1 MPKLTNQSPA
11 DVSPTLHTQMQELFS
26 KVLDSLDRTID
37 EERSQEQ
44 NVTLNHYLAFDAEFS
59 IKPEAHLSNQLFF
72 KRLPKIDDVPERR
85 NHYMNE
91 LSIRDLFDQAEE
103 PQPLYKVLLKTRL
116 ERTNPPQELQDF
128 LLNIGK

>member
-44 NVTLNHYLAFDAEFS
+44 NVTLNHYIAFDTQYS
-59 IKPEAHLSNQLFF
+59 INPDAHLNRQLFS
-72 KRLPKIDDVPERR
+72 KHLSKIDDLPETS

-91 LSIRDLFDQAEE
+91 LSFQNLFNQADE